1 MRRLAWVCSVVLV
14 TSIGSLLSAC
24 AFFPRQALPE
34 QAAKSIDVLE
44 PKLATQTN
52 SNNSSTNRIEDAWWT
67 AFGDPQLN
75 QLIQLGL
82 KQSPSLDTSGARIAA
97 AQAMLESERAAFI
110 PQVSV
115 GGQVDRQ
122 QLSQNYIFVPG
133 MPIYTGYGLANASLS
148 WSLDI
153 WGKQKKYFDAAKN
166 QVLVAQANYKAS
178 ELLLSTTIV
187 RVYFDYDHMVQ
198 ARALY
203 ARELE
208 VRKNLLR
215 IAIDRQH
222 AGLVDALTVNQRKV
236 ELESTQ
242 ANVNQ
247 SNLSVKMM
255 QHQLAAL
262 VQEGPSWGE
271 SLKAPSIQAT
281 NLSLPEV
288 IPSDL
293 LERRPDLQAL
303 LSQIDVAKLQL
314 EGAKLEYL
322 PDVNLAGFIG
332 VQSFGLSQ
340 LFSSRSQQFSI
351 GPAINLP
358 IFDGGVIDANVT
370 GKEANRNQTI
380 ASYQEQLVQALRE
393 VADSIGSVKNAQA
406 NYEGFTNAEIN
417 AKRNFEITRSRSE
430 VGIASK
436 EASLTAEQAYLLQ
449 GQNYADAKSKLLT
462 ANVVLVQA
470 LGGSYLQSKS
480 ESRTQAKLSGQTQ

>member
-1 MRRLAWVCSVVLV
+1 MSFLYNIRLLVLTISTV
-14 TSIGSLLSAC
+14 TLVSAC

-34 QAAKSIDVLE
+34 QAVKPLSTLE
-44 PKLATQTN
+44 PKLANESN
-52 SNNSSTNRIEDAWWT
+52 SIEDTWWT
-67 AFGDPQLN
+67 AFGDSQLN
-75 QLIQLGL
+75 KLVELGL
-82 KQSPSLDTSGARIAA
+82 KQSPSLDTSGARIVA
-97 AQAMLESERAAFI
+97 AQAMLETERAAFV

-133 MPIYTGYGLANASLS
+133 MPIYTGYGLANASLN

-166 QVLVAQANYKAS
+166 QVMVAQANYKAS

-208 VRKNLLR
+208 LRKNLLR
-215 IAIDRQH
+215 IAIERQRT
-222 AGLVDALTVNQRKV
+222 GLSDAITVNQRKV
-236 ELESTQ
+236 ELEAAQ
-242 ANVNQ
+242 ANLSQ
-247 SNLSVKMM
+247 ANLSVKMM
-255 QHQLAAL
+255 QHQIAAL

-271 SLKAPSIQAT
+271 ALKAPSIQTA

-303 LSQIDVAKLQL
+303 LSQIDVVKLQL

-322 PDVNLAGFIG
+322 PDINLAGFIG

-358 IFDGGVIDANVT
+358 IFDGGLIDANVT
-370 GKEANRNQTI
+370 GKEANRNQAI

-393 VADSIGSVKNAQA
+393 VADGMGSVKNTQA
-406 NYEGFTNAEIN
+406 NYESFAVAERT
-417 AKRNFEITRSRSE
+417 ARRNFEIMRSRSE
-430 VGIASK
+430 VGIASN
-436 EASLTAEQAYLLQ
+436 ESTLTVEQAYLLQ
-449 GQNYADAKSKLLT
+449 GQNYADAKAKMLT

-470 LGGSYLQSKS
+470 LGGSYLQSKAQFKAN
-480 ESRTQAKLSGQTQ
+480 TQTH

>member
-1 MRRLAWVCSVVLV
+1 MGL
-14 TSIGSLLSAC
+14 LLSAC
-24 AFFPRQALPE
+24 AFFPRQAFPE
-34 QAAKSIDVLE
+34 QAAKPINALE
-44 PKLATQTN
+44 PKLAAQAN
-52 SNNSSTNRIEDAWWT
+52 PIEDAWWK
-67 AFGDPQLN
+67 AFGDAQLD
-75 QLIQLGL
+75 QLVELGL
-82 KQSPSLDTSGARIAA
+82 KHSPSLDTSGARIVA
-97 AQAMLESERAAFI
+97 AQAMLETERAAFI

-133 MPIYTGYGLANASLS
+133 MPIYTGYGLANASLN

-187 RVYFDYDHMVQ
+187 RVYFDYDHMIQ
-198 ARALY
+198 AQSLY
-203 ARELE
+203 SRELE
-208 VRKNLLR
+208 IRKNLLR
-215 IAIDRQH
+215 IAIERQR
-222 AGLVDALTVNQRKV
+222 AGLSDTIAVNQRKV
-236 ELESTQ
+236 ELESAQ

-247 SNLSVKMM
+247 ANLSVRMM

-281 NLSLPEV
+281 KLSLPEV

-314 EGAKLEYL
+314 DGAKLEYL
-322 PDVNLAGFIG
+322 PDINLAGFIG

-340 LFSSRSQQFSI
+340 MFSSRSQQFSI

-358 IFDGGVIDANVT
+358 IFDGGLIDANIT
-370 GKEANRNQTI
+370 GKEANRNQAI

-393 VADSIGSVKNAQA
+393 VADGIGSVKSTQA
-406 NYEGFTNAEIN
+406 NYQSFANAELT

-436 EASLTAEQAYLLQ
+436 ETTLTVEQAYLMQ
-449 GQNYADAKSKLLT
+449 GQNFADAKTKMLT

-470 LGGSYLQSKS
+470 LGGSYLQSKAQ
-480 ESRTQAKLSGQTQ
+480 TTANGQTQ

>member
-1 MRRLAWVCSVVLV
+1 MSFFYNIRLIVLTISTV
-14 TSIGSLLSAC
+14 TLVSAC

-34 QAAKSIDVLE
+34 QAVKPLSTLE
-44 PKLATQTN
+44 PKLTN
-52 SNNSSTNRIEDAWWT
+52 ESNSIEDTWWT

-75 QLIQLGL
+75 QLVELGL
-82 KQSPSLDTSGARIAA
+82 KQSPSLDTSGARIVA
-97 AQAMLESERAAFI
+97 AQAMLETERAAFV

-133 MPIYTGYGLANASLS
+133 MPIYTGYGLANASLN

-166 QVLVAQANYKAS
+166 QVMVAQANYKAS

-208 VRKNLLR
+208 LRKNLLR
-215 IAIDRQH
+215 IAIERQRT
-222 AGLVDALTVNQRKV
+222 GLSDAITVNQRKV
-236 ELESTQ
+236 EFEAAQ
-242 ANVNQ
+242 ANLSQ
-247 SNLSVKMM
+247 ANLSVKMM
-255 QHQLAAL
+255 QHQIAAL

-271 SLKAPSIQAT
+271 ALKAPSIQTA

-322 PDVNLAGFIG
+322 PDINLAGFIG

-358 IFDGGVIDANVT
+358 IFDGGLIDANVT
-370 GKEANRNQTI
+370 GKEANRNQAI

-393 VADSIGSVKNAQA
+393 VADGMGSVKNTQA
-406 NYEGFTNAEIN
+406 NYESFAVAERT
-417 AKRNFEITRSRSE
+417 ARRNFEIMRSRSE
-430 VGIASK
+430 VGIASN
-436 EASLTAEQAYLLQ
+436 ESTLTVEQAYLLQ
-449 GQNYADAKSKLLT
+449 GQNYADAKAKMLT

-470 LGGSYLQSKS
+470 LGGSYLQSKAQFKAN
-480 ESRTQAKLSGQTQ
+480 TQTH

>member
-1 MRRLAWVCSVVLV
+1 MSRLYWIRSLVLIA
-14 TSIGSLLSAC
+14 SMALLLSAC
-24 AFFPRQALPE
+24 AFFPRQAFPE
-34 QAAKSIDVLE
+34 QAAKPINVLE
-44 PKLATQTN
+44 PQLAAQAN
-52 SNNSSTNRIEDAWWT
+52 PIEDAWWK
-67 AFGDPQLN
+67 AFGDAQLN
-75 QLIQLGL
+75 QLVELGL
-82 KQSPSLDTSGARIAA
+82 KHSPSLDTSGARIVA
-97 AQAMLESERAAFI
+97 AQAMLETERAAFI

-133 MPIYTGYGLANASLS
+133 MPIYTGYGLANASLN

-187 RVYFDYDHMVQ
+187 RVYFDYDHMIQ
-198 ARALY
+198 AQSLY
-203 ARELE
+203 SRELE
-208 VRKNLLR
+208 IKKNLLR
-215 IAIDRQH
+215 IAIERQR
-222 AGLVDALTVNQRKV
+222 AGLSDAIAVNQRKI
-236 ELESTQ
+236 ELESAQ

-247 SNLSVKMM
+247 ANLSVRMM

-281 NLSLPEV
+281 KLSLPEV

-314 EGAKLEYL
+314 DGAKLEYL
-322 PDVNLAGFIG
+322 PDINLAGFIG

-340 LFSSRSQQFSI
+340 MFSSRSQQFSI

-358 IFDGGVIDANVT
+358 IFDGGLIDANIT
-370 GKEANRNQTI
+370 GKEANRNQAI

-393 VADSIGSVKNAQA
+393 VADGIGSVKSAQA
-406 NYEGFTNAEIN
+406 NYQSFANAELT

-436 EASLTAEQAYLLQ
+436 ETTLTVEQAYLMQ
-449 GQNYADAKSKLLT
+449 GQNFADAKTKMLT

-470 LGGSYLQSKS
+470 LGGSYLQSKAQ
-480 ESRTQAKLSGQTQ
+480 TTANGQTQ

>member
-1 MRRLAWVCSVVLV
+1 MSCLNRIHLFAL
-14 TSIGSLLSAC
+14 TASIVSLLSAC
-24 AFFPRQALPE
+24 AYFPRQGLPE
-34 QAAKSIDVLE
+34 QTAKPISQLE
-44 PKLATQTN
+44 PKLGSQAN
-52 SNNSSTNRIEDAWWT
+52 PNPIIIEDAWWT

-75 QLIQLGL
+75 QLVKLGL
-82 KQSPSLDTSGARIAA
+82 KQSPSLDSSGARIEAA
-97 AQAMLESERAAFI
+97 KAMLESERAAFI
-110 PQVSV
+110 PQVSL

-166 QVLVAQANYKAS
+166 QFIAAQANFKAS
-178 ELLLSTTIV
+178 ELLLSATIV

-198 ARALY
+198 AHSLY
-203 ARELE
+203 LRELE
-208 VRKNLLR
+208 TRKNLLR
-215 IAIDRQH
+215 IAIERQRV
-222 AGLVDALTVNQRKV
+222 GLVDMIAVNQRRI
-236 ELESTQ
+236 ELEASQ
-242 ANVNQ
+242 VNVSQ
-247 SNLSVKMM
+247 SSLSVKMM

-271 SLKAPSIQAT
+271 SLSAPAIQA
-281 NLSLPEV
+281 NKLSLPEV
-288 IPSDL
+288 IPADL

-322 PDVNLAGFIG
+322 PDINLAGFFG

-358 IFDGGVIDANVT
+358 IFDGGIINANIT
-370 GKEANRNQTI
+370 GKEANRNQAI
-380 ASYQEQLVQALRE
+380 ASYQEQLGQALRE
-393 VADSIGSVKNAQA
+393 VADGIGSVKSAQA
-406 NYEGFTNAEIN
+406 NYESLAHAELI
-417 AKRNFEITRSRSE
+417 AKRNLEITRSRTE
-430 VGIASK
+430 AGIASQ
-436 EASLTAEQAYLLQ
+436 EMVLTAEQAYLIQ
-449 GQNYADAKSKLLT
+449 GQNYADAKTKMLT

-470 LGGSYLQSKS
+470 LGGSYLQSNT
-480 ESRTQAKLSGQTQ
+480 RTKTSN

>member
-52 SNNSSTNRIEDAWWT
+52 SNNSSTNPIEDAWWT

-236 ELESTQ
+236 ELESAQ

-262 VQEGPSWGE
+262 VQEGPSWG
-271 SLKAPSIQAT
+271 
-281 NLSLPEV
+281 
-288 IPSDL
+288 
-293 LERRPDLQAL
+293 
-303 LSQIDVAKLQL
+303 
-314 EGAKLEYL
+314 
-322 PDVNLAGFIG
+322 
-332 VQSFGLSQ
+332 
-340 LFSSRSQQFSI
+340 
-351 GPAINLP
+351 
-358 IFDGGVIDANVT
+358 
-370 GKEANRNQTI
+370 
-380 ASYQEQLVQALRE
+380 
-393 VADSIGSVKNAQA
+393 
-406 NYEGFTNAEIN
+406 
-417 AKRNFEITRSRSE
+417 
-430 VGIASK
+430 
-436 EASLTAEQAYLLQ
+436 
-449 GQNYADAKSKLLT
+449 
-462 ANVVLVQA
+462 
-470 LGGSYLQSKS
+470 
-480 ESRTQAKLSGQTQ
+480 

>member
-1 MRRLAWVCSVVLV
+1 MSFFYNIRLLVLTISTV
-14 TSIGSLLSAC
+14 TLVSAC

-34 QAAKSIDVLE
+34 QAVKPLSTLE
-44 PKLATQTN
+44 PKLANESN
-52 SNNSSTNRIEDAWWT
+52 SIEDTWWT
-67 AFGDPQLN
+67 AFGDSQLN
-75 QLIQLGL
+75 KLVELGL
-82 KQSPSLDTSGARIAA
+82 KQSPSLDTSGARIVA
-97 AQAMLESERAAFI
+97 AQAMLETERAAFV

-133 MPIYTGYGLANASLS
+133 MPIYTGYGLANASLN

-166 QVLVAQANYKAS
+166 QVMVAQANYKTS

-187 RVYFDYDHMVQ
+187 RVYFDYDHIVQ

-208 VRKNLLR
+208 LRKNLLR
-215 IAIDRQH
+215 IAIERQRT
-222 AGLVDALTVNQRKV
+222 GLSDAITVNQRKV
-236 ELESTQ
+236 ELEAAQ
-242 ANVNQ
+242 ANLSQ
-247 SNLSVKMM
+247 ANLSVKMM
-255 QHQLAAL
+255 QHQIAAL

-271 SLKAPSIQAT
+271 ALKAPSIQTA

-288 IPSDL
+288 IPFDL

-322 PDVNLAGFIG
+322 PDINLAGFIG

-358 IFDGGVIDANVT
+358 IFDGGLIDANVT
-370 GKEANRNQTI
+370 GKEANRNQAI

-393 VADSIGSVKNAQA
+393 VADGMGSVKNTQA
-406 NYEGFTNAEIN
+406 NYESFAVAERT
-417 AKRNFEITRSRSE
+417 ARRNFEIMRSRSE
-430 VGIASK
+430 VGIASN
-436 EASLTAEQAYLLQ
+436 ESTLTVEQAYLLQ
-449 GQNYADAKSKLLT
+449 GQNYADAKAKMLT

-470 LGGSYLQSKS
+470 LGGSYLQSKAQFKAN
-480 ESRTQAKLSGQTQ
+480 TQTH

>member
-1 MRRLAWVCSVVLV
+1 MSFIYSIRLLVLT
-14 TSIGSLLSAC
+14 TSMASLLSAC

-34 QAAKSIDVLE
+34 QAVKPLSTLE
-44 PKLATQTN
+44 PRLTSQSKP
-52 SNNSSTNRIEDAWWT
+52 IEDAWWV
-67 AFGDPQLN
+67 AFGDSQLN
-75 QLIQLGL
+75 QLVELGL
-82 KQSPSLDTSGARIAA
+82 KQSPSLDTSGARIVA
-97 AQAMLESERAAFI
+97 AQAMLETERAAFI
-110 PQVSV
+110 PQLSV

-122 QLSQNYIFVPG
+122 QLSQNYIFVPA
-133 MPIYTGYGLANASLS
+133 MPIYTGYGLANASLN

-166 QVLVAQANYKAS
+166 QVIVAQANYKAS

-198 ARALY
+198 SQVLY

-208 VRKNLLR
+208 LRKNLLR
-215 IAIDRQH
+215 IATERQRT
-222 AGLVDALTVNQRKV
+222 GLSDAVTVNQRKV
-236 ELESTQ
+236 ELEAAQ
-242 ANVNQ
+242 ANLSQ
-247 SNLSVKMM
+247 ANLGVRMM

-271 SLKAPSIQAT
+271 ALKTPLIQT
-281 NLSLPEV
+281 SNLSLPEV

-314 EGAKLEYL
+314 DGAKLEYL

-358 IFDGGVIDANVT
+358 IFDGGLIDANIT
-370 GKEANRNQTI
+370 GKEANRNQAI

-393 VADSIGSVKNAQA
+393 VADGIGSVKNTQA
-406 NYEGFTNAEIN
+406 NYASYATAERTAKTNLEIM
-417 AKRNFEITRSRSE
+417 RSRSE

-436 EASLTAEQAYLLQ
+436 ESALTVEQAYLLQ
-449 GQNYADAKSKLLT
+449 GQNYADAKAKMLT

-470 LGGSYLQSKS
+470 LGGSYLQSKAQS
-480 ESRTQAKLSGQTQ
+480 KVKTQTQ

>member
-1 MRRLAWVCSVVLV
+1 MSRLYWIRSLVLIA
-14 TSIGSLLSAC
+14 SMGLQLSAC
-24 AFFPRQALPE
+24 AFFPRQAFPE
-34 QAAKSIDVLE
+34 QAAKPINALE
-44 PKLATQTN
+44 PKLAAQAN
-52 SNNSSTNRIEDAWWT
+52 PIEDAWWK
-67 AFGDPQLN
+67 AFGDAQLN
-75 QLIQLGL
+75 QLVELGL
-82 KQSPSLDTSGARIAA
+82 KHSPSLDTSGARIVA
-97 AQAMLESERAAFI
+97 AQAMLETERAAFI

-133 MPIYTGYGLANASLS
+133 MPIYTGYGLANASLN

-187 RVYFDYDHMVQ
+187 RVYFDYDHMIQ
-198 ARALY
+198 AQALY
-203 ARELE
+203 SRELE
-208 VRKNLLR
+208 IRKNLLR
-215 IAIDRQH
+215 IAIERQR
-222 AGLVDALTVNQRKV
+222 AGLSDTIAVNQRKV
-236 ELESTQ
+236 ELESAQ

-247 SNLSVKMM
+247 ANLSVRMM

-281 NLSLPEV
+281 KLSLPEV

-314 EGAKLEYL
+314 DGSKLEYL
-322 PDVNLAGFIG
+322 PDINLAGFIG

-340 LFSSRSQQFSI
+340 MFSSRSQQFSI

-358 IFDGGVIDANVT
+358 IFDGGLIDANIT
-370 GKEANRNQTI
+370 GKEANRNQAI

-393 VADSIGSVKNAQA
+393 VADGIGSVKSTQA
-406 NYEGFTNAEIN
+406 NYQSFANAELT

-436 EASLTAEQAYLLQ
+436 ETTLTVEQSYLMQ
-449 GQNYADAKSKLLT
+449 GQNFADAKTKMLT

-470 LGGSYLQSKS
+470 LGGSYLQSK
-480 ESRTQAKLSGQTQ
+480 TQTTANGQTQ